1 MSSLVDRLPTI
12 PEETLPHTEKPR
24 SRLRHLVPA
33 FSNNPPFKTWLRVS
47 WLDIAT
53 QLTCLLIAEVIYLF
67 ATPLMPR
74 YFPYFDGVW
83 TTEWGLA
90 HGKPL
95 LAEYIT
101 TLVSAIISFAV
112 PFVVMGAIG
121 LWCIRDFWET
131 NAAVCPPPPSSPIC
145 QSCGLTDCQT
155 MGLGYA
161 LATATLFQSFMKWF
175 IGGLRPHFLT
185 VCAPLGPVPASVLGA
200 QGHQV

>member
-131 NAAVCPPPPSSPIC
+131 NAA
-145 QSCGLTDCQT
+145 T

-161 LATATLFQSFMKWF
+161 LATATLFQSFIKWF